1 MSYGNKTKIKTDMEI
16 DMDIVNELRGTAYD
30 KDNMPRMKSERSCS
44 VRLALAAADEIER
57 LRDQIFQFK
66 NATPQILSSHNE
78 TLKNYV
84 NNTELILQE
93 VREENERLREALKFY
108 VEIDE
113 QYFPK
118 VKSKAAAALKGD
130 E

>member
-1 MSYGNKTKIKTDMEI
+1 
-16 DMDIVNELRGTAYD
+16 MDILERLRDPLRRYGDDCY
-30 KDNMPRMKSERSCS
+30 E
-44 VRLALAAADEIER
+44 AADEIER

-66 NATPQILSSHNE
+66 NATPQILSSYNE

-108 VEIDE
+108 ADPENYEFKIGDTAVMPNVEYCEVLGD
-113 QYFPK
+113 QGM
-118 VKSKAAAALKGD
+118 AARAALKGD

>member
-1 MSYGNKTKIKTDMEI
+1 
-16 DMDIVNELRGTAYD
+16 MDIVERLRSVTRLLRETEETSYEQDDTLA
-30 KDNMPRMKSERSCS
+30 SE
-44 VRLALAAADEIER
+44 AADEIER

-93 VREENERLREALKFY
+93 IREENERLREALKDIGAECFVPHGTDKEMWVGWRAVA
-108 VEIDE
+108 VERVD
-113 QYFPK
+113 
-118 VKSKAAAALKGD
+118 VARAALKGD
-130 E
+130 